1 MEPCCPHYPSRS
13 HLTLL
18 STPTWALRRARWPRR
33 VAAIRREGGGALLP
47 TLPPSFTPPR
57 HSPTPYLGVEQG
69 QVAQARCCQQAGGG
83 RRLAARGGRLPGL
96 AQQAAEGRLQQQ
108 AQGGEGV
115 HLGGGGQEGDTSFDR
130 LLILRSERIVCPPA
144 VRPRAVRPHAY
155 PACSAPPNPSPAY
168 TPHTSLLPPLSL
180 SLSLSLPL
188 PPSLPP
194 FFLSPSPSLTHL
206 QHRLLPL
213 LSGIDGNQA
222 RRPVSVEGARVQQ
235 GVRQRH
241 LGLGPAIPCQDV
253 GHTGRG
259 GDTVWVWGSE
269 GGSKLDGRGG
279 RTIRACMQQHS
290 RCSYSPVPTA
300 LTCTL

>member
-1 MEPCCPHYPSRS
+1 MWRQSGGRGAAPCCPHFPPRS
-13 HLTLL
+13 PPPDTPPH
-18 STPTWALRRARWPRR
+18 PTWALSRARWPRR
-33 VAAIRREGGGALLP
+33 VAASRREGGGALLP
-47 TLPPSFTPPR
+47 
-57 HSPTPYLGVEQG
+57 
-69 QVAQARCCQQAGGG
+69 GGG
-83 RRLAARGGRLPGL
+83 GSQAWPSRLPRG
-96 AQQAAEGRLQQQ
+96 ACSSRPREGR
-108 AQGGEGV
+108 EYTW
-115 HLGGGGQEGDTSFDR
+115 GGGQEGDTSFDR